1 MILMSTQVQ
10 KAQTLTPLLKNKE
23 GLPDVPSPFIMV
35 CAYFGYLIKLYYA
48 RIFSHPMLLNI
59 FYNKLKNGRD
69 AFCLCEYQLCYLDM
83 EQDTRKKWSRNA
95 QQVVSYRT
103 NSPALFLTPKDFL
116 LRLKIILCLTK
127 RVAALQHVKKRT

>member
-1 MILMSTQVQ
+1 MSTQVQ

-103 NSPALFLTPKDFL
+103 NFVGFVPYS
-116 LRLKIILCLTK
+116 K
-127 RVAALQHVKKRT
+127 RFSFKTENHPLSDKKSSSLAARKEEDLVS

>member
-1 MILMSTQVQ
+1 MSTQVQ

-69 AFCLCEYQLCYLDM
+69 AFCLCINFVTWMWNRTQGKSEAEMPSKLYPIEPTPRLC
-83 EQDTRKKWSRNA
+83 S
-95 QQVVSYRT
+95 
-103 NSPALFLTPKDFL
+103 L
-116 LRLKIILCLTK
+116 LQKIFF
-127 RVAALQHVKKRT
+127 